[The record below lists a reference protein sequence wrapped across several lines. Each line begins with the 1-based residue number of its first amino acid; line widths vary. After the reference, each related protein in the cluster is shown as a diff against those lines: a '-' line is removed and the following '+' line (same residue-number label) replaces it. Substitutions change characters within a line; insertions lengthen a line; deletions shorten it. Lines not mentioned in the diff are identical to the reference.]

1 MGQQLGLLPR
11 TQSQGRGSSHAP
23 ARADILF
30 GISSKGIED
39 DSTPPET
46 RVCSEASSRR
56 VVWHDVDQPVS
67 SASSVQICA
76 AQALLKGK
84 SLPCLRRLA
93 HNRRLSQPRA
103 NRFDFMFAVGRM
115 YFRVGCRSCGA
126 FGVFG
131 AKMPRIYKFG
141 VYNSVALNWLPPI

>member
-1 MGQQLGLLPR
+1 M
-11 TQSQGRGSSHAP
+11 
-23 ARADILF
+23 
-30 GISSKGIED
+30 
-39 DSTPPET
+39 
-46 RVCSEASSRR
+46 CSEASSRR

-141 VYNSVALNWLPPI
+141 VYNSVALNWLPPIQYIVNIWVRRGIGANGQFVWDPDDLDSSFANRVRHA